1 MPTPKGAATKPASHM
16 VYQLKVTLQDSK
28 PPIWRRIQVSADIT
42 LSKLHHI
49 VQTVMGW
56 SDSHLHQ
63 FIVGDT
69 FYGIPD
75 PDSFMDMDTKYESRA
90 KLNQIAPAEK
100 SKFVYEYDFGD
111 SWEHLI
117 LVEKI
122 LPAEEGAQYPVC
134 LTGKRACPPEDVGGV
149 WGYDEF
155 LAAIRDA
162 DHPDHEE
169 MLEWAD
175 GDFDPEAFDLEAVNK
190 ALKKLK

>member
-1 MPTPKGAATKPASHM
+1 MPTAKEAATKPASHT
-16 VYQLKVTLQDSK
+16 VYQLKVTLRDSK
-28 PPIWRRIQVSADIT
+28 PPIWRRIQVLADIP
-42 LSKLHHI
+42 LSKLHRI
-49 VQTVMGW
+49 LQAAMGW

-75 PDSFMDMDTKYESRA
+75 PDSFMDTGTKYESRA

-100 SKFVYEYDFGD
+100 FKFVYEYDFGD

-122 LPAEEGAQYPVC
+122 LPATEGAQYPVC

-155 LAAIRDA
+155 LEAIKDPK
-162 DHPDHEE
+162 HPDHEE

-175 GDFDPEAFDLEAVNK
+175 GDFDPEAFDLDAINK